1 MNFIFRDFGIIRVKT
16 LTMFGGSK
24 SVPMHTNAIKEIV
37 QRDSSDEENEED
49 QELDEIQRQME
60 EMGDDQ
66 ELYQVENHYA
76 LFAFYDDYKCLSRG
90 EIFVELK
97 IDGEFKYLMEK
108 VSGVAELLRVESDQ
122 MKDKIT
128 AEKERLCKQIFDNLV
143 VVKTVSQ
150 DPSDEHK
157 HIVKYRLLV
166 DAKQA
171 PMSEVID
178 QLKQQKYKV

>member
-66 ELYQVENHYA
+66 EIYQVENHYA

-150 DPSDEHK
+150 DPSDEQK

-178 QLKQQKYKV
+178 QLK